1 MKVACIIIPEFFC
14 RAELRRSPLLKDYSI
29 IVVTTYGS
37 KRTVEAFSSDLT
49 SLRIGMSLQEAL
61 TEVKEVQI
69 LESDKFY
76 YHSLFQDILNS
87 LENVVH
93 TIEDAGPG
101 IAYLGVDGLADI
113 YGDDNSICRILK
125 SAISEEWNPKI
136 GFGNS
141 KFLSYMHAN
150 IGFPMKTSFASEE
163 FWKYS
168 SIDVLPIKQSTID
181 QLYEFNLNTL
191 KDVARVPLGPMQA
204 QFGKEGKLIWELAN
218 GIDRRPLIPRN
229 INDEITEFLEFSEPV
244 ILVHNMLMGVELLVE
259 KLLMRSDRKGR
270 GTSTINISGQ
280 SECGSVWE
288 RRFTFKTP
296 TCDRNRII
304 ARLKVGLQKMHMP
317 GSISEI
323 AVTFKDL
330 TSVVGNQ
337 ISLFRDLR
345 NTERLSEAVKQLEV
359 LLAKP
364 VPIFHIREVEP
375 WSRIPERRY
384 ALVRLST

>member
-1 MKVACIIIPEFFC
+1 M
-14 RAELRRSPLLKDYSI
+14 
-29 IVVTTYGS
+29 
-37 KRTVEAFSSDLT
+37 
-49 SLRIGMSLQEAL
+49 
-61 TEVKEVQI
+61 
-69 LESDKFY
+69 
-76 YHSLFQDILNS
+76 
-87 LENVVH
+87 
-93 TIEDAGPG
+93 
-101 IAYLGVDGLADI
+101 
-113 YGDDNSICRILK
+113 
-125 SAISEEWNPKI
+125 
-136 GFGNS
+136 
-141 KFLSYMHAN
+141 
-150 IGFPMKTSFASEE
+150 
-163 FWKYS
+163 
-168 SIDVLPIKQSTID
+168 PIKQSTID

-259 KLLMRSDRKGR
+259 KLLMRSDRRGR
-270 GTSTINISGQ
+270 GASTIIISGQ
-280 SECGSVWE
+280 SDRGSLWE
-288 RRFTFKTP
+288 RRFTFKAP
-296 TCDRNRII
+296 VCDKNRII
-304 ARLKVGLQKMHMP
+304 CRLKVGLQKMHMP